1 MTSISE
7 RPYKGAESVRINQH
21 GKNRVQGQIL
31 DIPVLSHSAN
41 FPVDLIAPGKGSY
54 EENRFAPILP
64 ITTLDL
70 FESLLG
76 ENAKTDRLYNI
87 LLEEDEHLKGSPTT
101 HFHIAGRDILR
112 DQSFLFMS
120 KLQRLGY
127 EDQLHLHWARGP
139 ANET

>member
-1 MTSISE
+1 MMVTSE
-7 RPYKGAESVRINQH
+7 RLHKGAKSVRITQH
-21 GKNRVQGQIL
+21 GKNRIQGQIL

-41 FPVDLIAPGKGSY
+41 FPVELIMPGKGSY

-64 ITTLDL
+64 IAVLDL

-87 LLEEDEHLKGSPTT
+87 LLEQDEHLKDSPTT
-101 HFHIAGRDILR
+101 HFQIAGRDILR

-127 EDQLHLHWARGP
+127 ED
-139 ANET
+139 